1 MAEEISRFAYKL
13 IQLDIALARELNRLL
28 WADHTFV
35 ADRLMS
41 DLEYGTEIE
50 ADGTPNNDGLD
61 IPDYLKRDAK
71 AGAA

>member
-1 MAEEISRFAYKL
+1 MSGARHRRKGNRVE
-13 IQLDIALARELNRLL
+13 RELVQLHNRLL
-28 WADHTFV
+28 WADHIFV

-41 DLEYGTEIE
+41 DLEYGIEIE
-50 ADGTPNNDGLD
+50 AGGTPNNDGLD